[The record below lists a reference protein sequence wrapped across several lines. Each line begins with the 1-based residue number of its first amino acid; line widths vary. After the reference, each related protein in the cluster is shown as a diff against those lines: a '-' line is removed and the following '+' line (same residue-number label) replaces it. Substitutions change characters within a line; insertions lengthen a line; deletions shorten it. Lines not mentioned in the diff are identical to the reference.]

1 VKKVTIHN
9 SLEHILVYGYFQ
21 HAFEF
26 YLAFLKPEGV
36 SNVDVVEMQ
45 SVFRNIRSKIRNGTY
60 LTPNILD
67 SISKENLYPIKIN
80 FSEEELYW
88 FNKIIKINFKK
99 IISKTKQYYKRN
111 KINPPTIFYFELY
124 SNLRTDAAIEFLRK
138 DFIQKLKKNS

>member
-1 VKKVTIHN
+1 MKKITIHN
-9 SLEHILVYGYFQ
+9 SLEHILVYGYLQ

-36 SNVDVVEMQ
+36 ADMDVVEMK

-67 SISKENLYPIKIN
+67 STSNRNLYPIQIK

-88 FNKIIKINFKK
+88 FNKIIKINFKNVF
-99 IISKTKQYYKRN
+99 SKTKQYYKKN
-111 KINPPTIFYFELY
+111 KIDLPKMFYFELY

-138 DFIQKLKKNS
+138 DFVNKLKKSS